1 MQIGIVGLPLS
12 GKTTV
17 FNALTRGHAI
27 VAGYSDKPNIGVAKV
42 PDHRLH
48 ELAKIYSPER
58 VVPAEVSY
66 VDIPSP
72 QDGFG
77 QTRGISGDYLN
88 ALQSTDALLV
98 ITRAF
103 DNPSVTHVDESVD
116 AIRDVE
122 NMLLELSFSDLSLL
136 ERRLDRVVDAFK
148 SAKAAERSELTKE
161 QALLE
166 HVKGNLEAGVAVR
179 DQNLPPEAS
188 HRLSGFQFLTA
199 KPTIVVVNI
208 SEDQLPEAGSFQNQ
222 LAEIAT
228 GPQMRATVIAGKL
241 EMDLAQ
247 MEEGDEKEFRHSLN
261 AGESGL
267 NRMIALSYDVVG
279 LISFLTVGEDEVR
292 AWQIIDG
299 TIAHKAAGKIHTDLE
314 RGFIR
319 AEVVTYENLMD
330 CGSLAEARSRGVLQQ
345 EGKEYIVNDG
355 DIMHVLFN
363 V

>member
-12 GKTTV
+12 GKTTI
-17 FNALTRGHAI
+17 FNAVTRGHAV

-42 PDHRLH
+42 PDRRLH

-58 VVPAEVSY
+58 IVPAEVSY

-88 ALQSTDALLV
+88 ALQATDALLV
-98 ITRAF
+98 IARAF
-103 DNPSVTHVDESVD
+103 DDPSVTHVDESVD

-122 NMLLELSFSDLSLL
+122 NMLLELTFSDLSLL
-136 ERRLDRVVDAFK
+136 ERRLERVAEGFK
-148 SAKAAERSELTKE
+148 SAKPAERSDLTKE
-161 QALLE
+161 QTLLE
-166 HVKGNLEAGVAVR
+166 SVKGNLEAGIPVH
-179 DQNLPPEAS
+179 DQNLSPEANR
-188 HRLSGFQFLTA
+188 RLSGFQFLTA
-199 KPTIVVVNI
+199 KPMIIVVNI
-208 SEDQLPEAGSFQNQ
+208 SEGQLSETDSFQNQ
-222 LAEIAT
+222 LTEISAS
-228 GPQMRATVIAGKL
+228 PQIRATVIAGKL
-241 EMDLAQ
+241 EMELAQ
-247 MEEGDEKEFRHSLN
+247 MEECEEHEFRNSLN
-261 AGESGL
+261 AGQSGL

-319 AEVVTYENLMD
+319 AEVVTYDDLVD
-330 CGSLAEARSRGVLQQ
+330 CGSLAEARKRGVLRQ